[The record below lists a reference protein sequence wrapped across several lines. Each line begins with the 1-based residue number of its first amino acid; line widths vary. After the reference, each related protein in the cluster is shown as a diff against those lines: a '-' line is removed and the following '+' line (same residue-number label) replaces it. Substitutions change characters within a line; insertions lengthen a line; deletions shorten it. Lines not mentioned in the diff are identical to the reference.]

1 MSLQP
6 DLYQQMCARGIVL
19 FSIGFGKKG
28 NPQAKTVPLEPGFV
42 HLRGRILF
50 QLIFQEEKGIKEEN

>member
-1 MSLQP
+1 
-6 DLYQQMCARGIVL
+6 MCARGIVL

-28 NPQAKTVPLEPGFV
+28 NPQAQTVPLEPGFV